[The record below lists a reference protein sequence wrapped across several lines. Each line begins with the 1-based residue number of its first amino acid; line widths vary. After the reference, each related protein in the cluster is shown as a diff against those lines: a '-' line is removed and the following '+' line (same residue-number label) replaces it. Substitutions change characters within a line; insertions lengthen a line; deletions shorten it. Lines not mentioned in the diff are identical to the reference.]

1 MCLSFLYKKETKKYQ
16 EKQGTIE
23 AYKIVFK
30 ANIQKR
36 FLPPFSLYDE
46 DYKLGN
52 NISTKTKITRKG
64 SFSSPGFSYPS
75 GFHCYLKK
83 SSAFK
88 ILNERFYDEKNY
100 IVIKVYLN
108 PEDVTAVGNQ
118 NGEDVIVTKKM
129 TIKCFRKLKP

>member
-1 MCLSFLYKKETKKYQ
+1 M
-16 EKQGTIE
+16 
-23 AYKIVFK
+23 
-30 ANIQKR
+30 
-36 FLPPFSLYDE
+36 
-46 DYKLGN
+46 
-52 NISTKTKITRKG
+52 
-64 SFSSPGFSYPS
+64 
-75 GFHCYLKK
+75 KK

>member
-1 MCLSFLYKKETKKYQ
+1 MCLTFLYKKETKKYQ

-23 AYKIVFK
+23 AYKIVYVKQSIRKF
-30 ANIQKR
+30 
-36 FLPPFSLYDE
+36 FPPFCIDE
-46 DYKLGN
+46 GPYELGESN
-52 NISTKTKITRKG
+52 SSKTKIVTKG
-64 SFSSPGFSYPS
+64 FAGFKGFSYSS

-88 ILNERFYDEKNY
+88 ILKERFYDEKNY

-108 PEDVTAVGNQ
+108 PEDITAVGNQ
-118 NGEDVIVTKKM
+118 NGEDVIVARKM